1 MGLGSLTSYLSS
13 NISMNRSSLQKL
25 GYKIIYTGL
34 YRAHRVY
41 CKIRNPEVFGSYV
54 LCIYNEQILLIKNSY
69 KRYWT
74 FPCGGIAAHE
84 TPVQAAIRE
93 AQEEVG
99 LTLQADNLLLR
110 AKFLYEGEDQR
121 DNIHLFEYR
130 FDKKPQIHIDHRE
143 VEDFR
148 WVSKEE
154 LSQFNIF
161 GPILPYIHEALDI

>member
-1 MGLGSLTSYLSS
+1 M
-13 NISMNRSSLQKL
+13 IRFSLQKL
-25 GYKIIYTGL
+25 GYKIVYTSL

-54 LCIYNEQILLIKNSY
+54 LCIHNQQVLLIKNSY

-99 LTLQADNLLLR
+99 LNLLSENLLLR
-110 AKFLYEGEDQR
+110 ATFLYEGEDQR
-121 DNIHLFEYR
+121 DNIHLFEYH
-130 FDKKPQIHIDHRE
+130 FDTEPLVTIDHRE
-143 VEDFR
+143 VEAFR

-154 LSQFNIF
+154 LANYTIF
-161 GPILPYIHEALDI
+161 GPIVPYIHEALGI